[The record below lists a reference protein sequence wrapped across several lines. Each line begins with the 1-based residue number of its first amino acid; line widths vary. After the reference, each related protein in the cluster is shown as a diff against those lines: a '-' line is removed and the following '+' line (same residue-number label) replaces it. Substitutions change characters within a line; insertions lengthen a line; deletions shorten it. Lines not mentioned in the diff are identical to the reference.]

1 MKKCFLLFT
10 FFNAVF
16 AFAQSTDST
25 FKRFAIGLEFSPD
38 LSYRYL
44 VSANKMTEFIVKD
57 RNEYEVPKLSFT
69 TGISGVFKLKDKI
82 YLEAGIQYSV
92 KGEKYKR
99 QVYFI
104 APQSLYDPAI
114 PANDNGSAKMVYNYK
129 DIYID
134 VPVKLNYYLRTKKCS
149 PFISAGISP
158 NIFLTEKV
166 VINCRSSSGSNF
178 SGYSFINP
186 QALLGFGLDF
196 NLKRIKMRVEPIGRC
211 SVLPVIKNANIKGY
225 FYSVGIN
232 YGLYYRFN

>member
-1 MKKCFLLFT
+1 MKKYFLLFT
-10 FFNAVF
+10 FFSVVL

-44 VSANKMTEFIVKD
+44 VSANKTTEFIVKD

-69 TGISGVFKLKDKI
+69 TGFSAVFKLKGRL

-104 APQSLYDPAI
+104 APQSLYDPSI
-114 PANDNGSAKMVYNYK
+114 PANSDGSAKMEYNYK

-134 VPVKLNYYLRTKKCS
+134 LPLKLNYYFGTKKCV
-149 PFISAGISP
+149 PFISGGISP
-158 NIFLTEKV
+158 NIFLTEKME
-166 VINCRSSSGSNF
+166 INHKDYGKHNY
-178 SGYSFINP
+178 GYSFINP
-186 QALLGFGLDF
+186 QAIFGFGVDF
-196 NLKRIKMRVEPIGRC
+196 NLKRIKMRIEPIGRC

-225 FYSVGIN
+225 FYSFGTN
-232 YGLYYRFN
+232 FGLYYRFN